1 LSGSASELA
10 HRLAREAEAVCRH
23 YLSNGRREGRYWL
36 VGDAR
41 NTPGRSL
48 FVRLGGADS
57 GKGAAG
63 RWTDAASGEY
73 GDLLDIIRESCR
85 LDDFRDVIDEAR
97 RFLREPRAEPK
108 LSRDRWPE
116 TASRGTPE
124 SARLLL
130 HVSQPIAGTL
140 AEAYLRRRGI
150 TDLHETASLRFH
162 PRCYHRAHANEPVE
176 TWPAMI
182 AAVTDLSGEITGAH
196 RTWLDPSGRD
206 KAAIDTP
213 RRAMGELLGHGVRFG
228 VVHDVMAAGE
238 GIETVLSLRC
248 VLPTLPMVAALSSA
262 HLAAILFPTTL
273 RRLYILRDDDP
284 AGERAATTLVERA
297 QAAGI
302 EAIVLS
308 PALQDFND
316 DLRLLGVDALRA
328 AVRVQIS
335 PRDVARFM
343 ASGA

>member
-1 LSGSASELA
+1 MSGSASELA
-10 HRLAREAEAVCRH
+10 RRLAREAEAVCRH

-73 GDLLDIIRESCR
+73 GDLLDIIRESCG

-108 LSRDRWPE
+108 LSHDRLPE
-116 TASRGTPE
+116 AASQGTSE
-124 SARLLL
+124 AARRLFRM
-130 HVSQPIAGTL
+130 SQPITGTL
-140 AEAYLRRRGI
+140 AEAYLRCRGI
-150 TDLHETASLRFH
+150 TDLRGTASLRFH
-162 PRCYHRAHANEPVE
+162 PRCYHRPDVNAPIEA
-176 TWPAMI
+176 WPAMI
-182 AAVTDLSGEITGAH
+182 AAVTNLSGEITGAH

-213 RRAMGELLGHGVRFG
+213 RRAMGDLLGHGVRFG

-248 VLPTLPMVAALSSA
+248 VLPTLAMVAALSSA

-273 RRLYILRDDDP
+273 RRLYILRDDDA
-284 AGERAATTLVERA
+284 AGERAAATLVERA
-297 QAAGI
+297 QSAGI

-328 AVRVQIS
+328 AVRVQIA
-335 PRDVARFM
+335 PEDFACFM
-343 ASGA
+343 APAD